1 MSKNVKLT
9 AGAVRSALPR
19 GIFVHA
25 SADDTVLEGENAA
38 AEIAAEVTQMEA
50 YVCASCDTHLT
61 AAADSSPFCVN
72 CGSTTVK
79 DSAPAAVKAKVNA
92 STIFASV
99 GCPGCGTNITLQASA
114 LHACGNSIHCSVC
127 GEHMDVS
134 LTAAA
139 DEYVMPEGVTAAD
152 NVDDKLPEV
161 KPEPAVAELPA
172 VEPIEETPVAAT
184 EEIPVVAAEEPTDE
198 LAIVEEKPLE
208 AGMDSSE
215 EADVIPTEGDQ
226 PILAADGMQV
236 GAEDLL
242 PMPGEEVT
250 ASTDASK
257 MAPITK
263 HEDCEGVADDRG
275 SVLANALNVDDTAND
290 LSFVEVQ
297 GRLAAL
303 KAHVTVYS
311 LQASDAGDN
320 ADLMF
325 QSNFISAVRRNIQSK
340 GLRAGLEDFGFRPV
354 RVPTVTQETVKA
366 SITAATQKVEEK
378 HLKAAANLEESLAIA
393 ATGLNRGKFRNFTN
407 PLRAALEAELQA
419 VGVRNAGR
427 VVANVFDR
435 YGVEYTSNL
444 LRAANKVSQ
453 LSAEARQDMKEM
465 LNMTREVSAGMEEDN
480 MQEDTALVARLQA
493 APINTVGNTQK
504 VAPSRVSASVND
516 RVNAIIAGDAPLT
529 FNF

>member
-1 MSKNVKLT
+1 
-9 AGAVRSALPR
+9 
-19 GIFVHA
+19 
-25 SADDTVLEGENAA
+25 
-38 AEIAAEVTQMEA
+38 
-50 YVCASCDTHLT
+50 
-61 AAADSSPFCVN
+61 
-72 CGSTTVK
+72 
-79 DSAPAAVKAKVNA
+79 
-92 STIFASV
+92 
-99 GCPGCGTNITLQASA
+99 
-114 LHACGNSIHCSVC
+114 
-127 GEHMDVS
+127 MDVS

-152 NVDDKLPEV
+152 NVDDKMPEI

-172 VEPIEETPVAAT
+172 VEAIEETPVVAA
-184 EEIPVVAAEEPTDE
+184 EEIPVVAAEEVPVVAAEEPTDD
-198 LAIVEEKPLE
+198 LAMVEEKPLE
-208 AGMDSSE
+208 AGMASSE
-215 EADVIPTEGDQ
+215 EADVIPAEGDQ

-250 ASTDASK
+250 ASADASK
-257 MAPITK
+257 MAHITK
-263 HEDCEGVADDRG
+263 HEDSEGVTDDRG

-290 LSFVEVQ
+290 LSFVEIQ

-465 LNMTREVSAGMEEDN
+465 LNMTREVSAGVEEDN

-493 APINTVGNTQK
+493 APINTAGNTQK